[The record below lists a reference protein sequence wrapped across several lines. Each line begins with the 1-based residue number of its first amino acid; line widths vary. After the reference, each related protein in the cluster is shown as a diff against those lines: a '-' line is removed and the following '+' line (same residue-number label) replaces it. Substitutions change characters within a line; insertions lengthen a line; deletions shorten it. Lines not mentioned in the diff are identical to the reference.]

1 MMLVVSVTAYTTYAI
16 TIVTGAD
23 GRPPPY
29 VPYATTLLWTIG
41 GAIAASMVA
50 EIAIGIVN
58 PRVFRAKDV
67 RNRQSGR
74 RGDYT
79 GQSFVIIGAVAAML
93 TAMAGWDRFWIANVI
108 YLCFVLSA
116 ILGSITKIIAYRRSV
131 PQW

>member
-67 RNRQSGR
+67 RDRQSGR